1 MSVPNF
7 PDYRDDLRSISSG
20 LAKEIPDTYAAYR
33 RLSGAAMA
41 EGAVSAKQKEL
52 IALGISIAVH
62 CDGCISAHV
71 HGALKNGATRAE
83 IAETIA
89 VAINM
94 GGGPATVYAAHAWA
108 ALEQYETPLDGG
120 ATS

>member
-1 MSVPNF
+1 MSISRF
-7 PDYRDDLRSISSG
+7 PDYRDELRSISTD

-33 RLSGAAMA
+33 RLSGAAMGD
-41 EGAVSAKQKEL
+41 GALSAKQKEL

-62 CDGCISAHV
+62 CDGCISAHI

-94 GGGPATVYAAHAWA
+94 GGGPATVYGAHAWA
-108 ALEQYETPLDGG
+108 AMEQYETPLDGG